1 MCFCTVSLNDPN
13 DIEEC
18 DSVTKTHTCGPGG
31 VCNVELFGGFVLQRC
46 IYNRFLIQNCPDT
59 QLCCEVDLCNGIDNF
74 TEFQASQTNN
84 GGSSTN
90 IAASSSSSMTNVV
103 ITPSTVGK
111 FFFLFLLECFIVTEV
126 Q

>member
-1 MCFCTVSLNDPN
+1 MCFCTLGVNDPN

-18 DSVTKTHTCGPGG
+18 DSAKKTRMCAPGG
-31 VCNVELFGGFVLQRC
+31 VCSVALTDGLVVQRC
-46 IYNRFLIQNCPDT
+46 IYKWFFIQDCPDT
-59 QLCCEVDLCNGIDNF
+59 HLCCEVDLCNGIDNF
-74 TEFQASQTNN
+74 TEFQDSQTNN

-111 FFFLFLLECFIVTEV
+111 FFLLECFIVTEV

>member
-1 MCFCTVSLNDPN
+1 MVGLNEPN

-18 DSVTKTHTCGPGG
+18 DSVAKTRTCGDGG
-31 VCNVELFGGFVLQRC
+31 VCNVGLSGG
-46 IYNRFLIQNCPDT
+46 LIVQQCLYRQIFICRNLNT
-59 QLCCEVDLCNGIDNF
+59 QLCCEVDLCNSIVNF

-111 FFFLFLLECFIVTEV
+111 FFVGMFYCD
-126 Q
+126 